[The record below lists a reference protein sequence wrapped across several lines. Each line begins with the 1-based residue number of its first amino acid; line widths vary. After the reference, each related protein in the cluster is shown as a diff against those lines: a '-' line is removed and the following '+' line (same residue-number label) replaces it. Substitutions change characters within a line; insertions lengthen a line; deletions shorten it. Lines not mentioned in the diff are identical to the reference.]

1 MRKNT
6 KSQNIQLMFNKIAK
20 KYDLMNYIMSLGN
33 HKKWEQEIVE
43 SININSKKT
52 GKICIADDSGLD
64 IGYCLRHR
72 FINKRNN

>member
-1 MRKNT
+1 MKKNT

-43 SININSKKT
+43 SIKINSKKN
-52 GKICIADDSGLD
+52 IQD
-64 IGYCLRHR
+64 IGHCLRHR